1 MRMFSKIVGSIKQ
14 GVLVGVVL
22 SWGGALANAD
32 HDLLD
37 ARQTRIGRAAQTA
50 RQARE
55 QAGIEPGKLPIG
67 VFDSGTGGLAV
78 LEAILTIDAFDNRTG
93 QPLPSGDGQPD
104 LAGQAFI
111 YLADQAN
118 MPYGNYPNVGRQPF
132 LEDLIIQDVHFL
144 LGNCY
149 YPDEHGPPVHDKLP
163 VRAVVIACNT
173 ATAYG
178 KHHID
183 QLVEA
188 SGLNVPVVGVVDA
201 GVRGAL
207 DRFADGRSGTIG
219 VLATRATVLAD
230 AYPQGIAVEFDR
242 RGWDRRQQR
251 IDVVQQGSLG
261 LAGAIDGAEEFI
273 IHNASSHQPRDD
285 YQGPSF
291 DHPLAPIDPEI
302 LPRYALD
309 FRNHG
314 VLFDGPANRPTTLQ
328 LNSVMNY
335 LRYDLVTLLE
345 TVRRSPD
352 PQPVRAIILAC
363 THFPYLQDAFEQQLQ
378 QLFDYQEDGQYIYRD
393 LIAQPVAWIDPA
405 YYTARKLVV
414 RMIDQQQLALNQC
427 PTTSADRTR
436 ADFYITVPCRTCPQ
450 IELTTQ
456 GHFTFDYKYSPDR
469 PSPAGDYRA
478 IPLRLDHL
486 DQESSDRL
494 RQQSPSVWT
503 LLTDF
508 QQIR

>member
-1 MRMFSKIVGSIKQ
+1 MHVVFQIGWLIPRA
-14 GVLVGVVL
+14 VLVGGLVL
-22 SWGGALANAD
+22 CSGVLAVAD
-32 HDLLD
+32 HDSVDTRQARITQAAQSARD
-37 ARQTRIGRAAQTA
+37 ARQQAAVD
-50 RQARE
+50 
-55 QAGIEPGKLPIG
+55 PVKLPIG

-93 QPLPSGDGQPD
+93 QPLASGDGQPD
-104 LAGQAFI
+104 LADQSFI

-118 MPYGNYPNVGRQPF
+118 MPYGNYPNVGRQRF

-144 LGNCY
+144 LGNRY
-149 YPDEHGPPVHDKLP
+149 HPDEHSPPVSDKLP

-207 DRFADGRSGTIG
+207 EHFADGRSGTIG
-219 VLATRATVLAD
+219 VLATRATVLAE
-230 AYPQGIAVEFDR
+230 AYPRGIDTEREHRDWHR
-242 RGWDRRQQR
+242 RHQR

-273 IHNASSHQPRDD
+273 VHNVSSSRPRDD
-285 YQGPSF
+285 YRGPSL
-291 DHPLAPIDPEI
+291 DHPLAPIDPDI
-302 LPRYALD
+302 LPRYGLD

-314 VLFDGPANRPTTLQ
+314 VLFEGPADRPTTLQ

-335 LRYDLVTLLE
+335 LRYDLVSLLE
-345 TVRRSPD
+345 TLRRSPD

-363 THFPYLQDAFEQQLQ
+363 THFPYLRDAFEQQLQ
-378 QLFDYQEDGQYIYRD
+378 QLCEYQEDGQYIYRD

-405 YYTARKLVV
+405 YYTARKLVARLV
-414 RMIDQQQLALNQC
+414 DQQKLAVGPATDEGQ
-427 PTTSADRTR
+427 TR
-436 ADFYITVPCRTCPQ
+436 GDFYITVPCHSHSQVR
-450 IELTTQ
+450 LTPL
-456 GHFTFDYKYSPDR
+456 GHFTFDYKYSSDR
-469 PSPAGDYRA
+469 PSPDLDYRA

-486 DQESSDRL
+486 DPETTDRL
-494 RQQSPSVWT
+494 RQQSPRVWT
-503 LLTDF
+503 LLNDF
-508 QQIR
+508 QQTP